1 MKNVFKNEQDNVILK
16 SSVFG
21 AIIGF
26 LILLVLLAV
35 EALILV
41 RNGVK
46 AQLCEILALLSLG
59 ISQFLGG
66 FFAAKKSKSKTVQVG
81 ALTGLIIYVVVA
93 VLSIVFAD
101 GSISSVTFIK
111 LPVFVAIS
119 TVGAILTSFV
129 GSKSKYV

>member
-21 AIIGF
+21 AVIGLLIF
-26 LILLVLLAV
+26 LALLVV

-41 RNGVK
+41 SNGAK

-59 ISQFLGG
+59 IVQFLGG

-81 ALTGLIIYVVVA
+81 ALTGLFIYIVVA
-93 VLSIVFAD
+93 VVSILFSEAN
-101 GSISSVTFIK
+101 ISSATFVK
-111 LPVFVAIS
+111 LPVFVAMS
-119 TVGAILTSFV
+119 MVGSIITSFI
-129 GSKSKYV
+129 GNKSKYM